1 LVVYNSKGQKIK
13 DIPVPASPT
22 NMTFAG
28 KERKTLFI
36 TARTSVY
43 TLEMAVRGA
52 PSPLDRAR

>member
-1 LVVYNSKGQKIK
+1 NSKGQKIK

-43 TLEMAVRGA
+43 TLEIAVRGA